1 MKLLVLGA
9 TGLTGRHVVDAALR
23 SGDSVT
29 AFVRNPAALADL
41 ADRVTLATGTPHH
54 SGISPPPCLVMT
66 QSSPPSAQA
75 TP

>member
-9 TGLTGRHVVDAALR
+9 TGLTGRHVVDVALR

-41 ADRVTLATGTPHH
+41 ADRVTLATGDAT
-54 SGISPPPCLVMT
+54 SL
-66 QSSPPSAQA
+66 QDLSAHPA
-75 TP
+75 GS